1 MSIRDEFRE
10 AAERWTPPDA
20 HPGETPRERHDRLAA
35 EFAAA
40 LEEHFDRTDNTPDPI
55 EQELF

>member
-1 MSIRDEFRE
+1 MSIRDEFRAVTE
-10 AAERWTPPDA
+10 QWQPPEPD
-20 HPGETPRERHDRLAA
+20 PTETPTQRHDRLAA

-40 LEEHFDRTDNTPDPI
+40 LEDHFDRITTTPDPI